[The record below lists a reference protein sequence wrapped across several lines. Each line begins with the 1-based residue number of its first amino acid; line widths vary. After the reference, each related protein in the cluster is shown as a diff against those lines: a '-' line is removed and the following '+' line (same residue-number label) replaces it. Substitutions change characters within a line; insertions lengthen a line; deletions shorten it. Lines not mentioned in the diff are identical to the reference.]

1 MEYYVGARDLFEI
14 VDGPSFWGTPDH
26 PTDSRVTPCYLSAL
40 MKRFGMQITTPIILI
55 CVVVATSA
63 PSLALDTAVPSCDV
77 FKQRLGDAP
86 ACAETA
92 ATEAATHSHPQILV
106 MIPGPGRVSGPLTAS
121 ESLTRRSTV
130 AKASSK
136 TYFPTLMRQ
145 TAGCI
150 QRSI

>member
-14 VDGPSFWGTPDH
+14 VDGPSLGERRS

-86 ACAETA
+86 RVLKLQLQKLR
-92 ATEAATHSHPQILV
+92 THSRPQILV

-121 ESLTRRSTV
+121 EGLTRRFTV